1 MRTQWAI
8 RRLRPDP
15 VDDDVL
21 LRCVELAVRAPT
33 GGNRQGVEFVLVRD
47 RARKR
52 ALQRQLRMA
61 WTIHGGP
68 GRLAAGRDGNRPFA
82 RREQGR

>member
-1 MRTQWAI
+1 MRTQRAI

-15 VDDDVL
+15 VDDEVL
-21 LRCVELAVRAPT
+21 LWCAELATLATT
-33 GGNRQGVEFVLVRD
+33 GGNRQGVEFVFVRD

-52 ALQRQLRMA
+52 ALQRQYRMA
-61 WTIHGGP
+61 RTIHGGP
-68 GRLAAGRDGNRPFA
+68 GRLVAGRDGNRPFA